1 MKPIRVLV
9 VEDDTHLLS
18 GIRDILE
25 LEDYSVLTA
34 GNGRDGLT
42 VLNSNP
48 ANPPDIIVS
57 DVMMPHMDGFEFLE
71 EVRKEDRWI
80 HVPFIFLTAKG
91 EKTDQRKGYMHGA
104 DKYLTKPFDAE
115 DLLVA
120 VESSLKRHGA
130 IERAVE
136 EEINDNKQKILTIL
150 NHEFR
155 TPLKLVVAYAEML
168 KEYDPG
174 KTSPDEV
181 MTFLHGVNSGADRLR
196 RLIENFI
203 CVVEMDSGEAG
214 KTISWRKRPVQ
225 DMSFLTDDAIRQV
238 TNKETKPRDFVVNI
252 QEDMPAPELD
262 VQYMTIVLRELL
274 DNAAKFCADGDVVT
288 VDIFVEDDH
297 LLMKVSDTGRGIP
310 EHELDKI
317 WNPFYQIDR
326 EQFEDQ
332 GSGSGLA
339 IVKGVVELHGG
350 TCAVESTPGEG
361 ATFTIKTPLK
371 VEVPRPEV
379 SPEVSPEVAS

>member
-1 MKPIRVLV
+1 MEPIRVLV

-25 LEDYSVLTA
+25 LEKYSVLTA

-42 VLNSNP
+42 VLNANP
-48 ANPPDIIVS
+48 ANPPDVIVS
-57 DVMMPHMDGFEFLE
+57 DVMMPYMDGFEFLE

-91 EKTDQRKGYMHGA
+91 EKTDQRKGYMQGA

-120 VESSLKRHGA
+120 VKSSLKLRQR
-130 IERAVE
+130 IEHVTQ

-155 TPLKLVVAYAEML
+155 TPLTLVVAYAEML
-168 KEYDPG
+168 KEYEPG
-174 KTSPDEV
+174 VTSPDEV
-181 MTFLHGVNSGADRLR
+181 MTFLQGVNSGADRLR

-203 CVVEMDSGEAG
+203 CVVEMDSGEAA
-214 KTISWRKRPVQ
+214 KTIAWRKRPVQ
-225 DMSFLTDDAIRQV
+225 DMRFLTDDAIRQTKNKDTHPYNFEV
-238 TNKETKPRDFVVNI
+238 TI
-252 QEDMPAPELD
+252 QDDMPVPELD

-274 DNAAKFCADGDVVT
+274 DNAAKFCTEDDVINLDV
-288 VDIFVEDDH
+288 FVEDEH
-297 LLMKVSDTGRGIP
+297 LVMKVSDSGRGIP
-310 EHELDKI
+310 EHELEKI

-332 GSGSGLA
+332 GAGSGLA

-350 TCAVESTPGEG
+350 SCYVESTEDVGS
-361 ATFTIKTPLK
+361 TFTIKTPLK
-371 VEVPRPEV
+371 VEVPQQEAEV
-379 SPEVSPEVAS
+379 VS